1 MVTKVSDEGEKPLS
15 KLLQELRGRIII
27 VSISVIIAIS
37 ICMTMSITIYNFGG
51 YKIPILFPDSL
62 HSISVQIIL
71 FMRDTLL
78 PKSVILIQV
87 TPGQAFS
94 AQIYVAMIVGLIISL
109 PIMYRE
115 IIAFVGPALHFHE
128 RRVIKNIAFPSIF
141 LFAAGC
147 FFSYYIVLPY
157 TIEFLYRYGQA
168 MDVESFFE
176 ITQFISFSML
186 LLLASGFSYQFPLLM
201 WVLTKTKVVKPRFWR
216 NNIRYFVIIL
226 VIFGAVITPDG
237 SGVTMWFVIGPM
249 LLLYAIG
256 TLVVELR
263 LENSFSKKD
272 NTLRYW

>member
-1 MVTKVSDEGEKPLS
+1 MVTKVSDEAEKPLS

-27 VSISVIIAIS
+27 VSISVIITIS

-94 AQIYVAMIVGLIISL
+94 AQIYVAMIVGLIVSM

-141 LFAAGC
+141 LFVAGC

-186 LLLASGFSYQFPLLM
+186 ILLVFGLSYQFPLLV

-249 LLLYAIG
+249 LLLYVIG

-263 LENSFSKKD
+263 LGNSFS
-272 NTLRYW
+272 

>member
-1 MVTKVSDEGEKPLS
+1 MVTKVSDEEKGERPLS

-27 VSISVIIAIS
+27 VSISLIISIS
-37 ICMTMSITIYNFGG
+37 ICMTMSITIFNFGG
-51 YKIPILFPDSL
+51 YKIPILYPDSL
-62 HSISVQIIL
+62 HSISVQIIS

-94 AQIYVAMIVGLIISL
+94 AQIYVAIIVGLVVSM

-115 IIAFVGPALHFHE
+115 IIAFVGPALHLHE
-128 RRVIKNIAFPSIF
+128 RRVIKNIAFPAIF
-141 LFAAGC
+141 LFVAGC
-147 FFSYYIVLPY
+147 LFSYYVVLPY

-168 MDVESFFE
+168 MDVASFFE
-176 ITQFISFSML
+176 ISQFISFSML
-186 LLLASGFSYQFPLLM
+186 ILLLSGFSYQFPLLI

-216 NNIRYFVIIL
+216 NNIRYLIVILIL
-226 VIFGAVITPDG
+226 FGAVITPDG

-249 LLLYAIG
+249 LLLYVIG

-263 LENSFSKKD
+263 LGNSFSE
-272 NTLRYW
+272 NNNIS